1 MTGDEATLDLTVNTL
16 ILSLYQHIQD
26 LHLKKIDAEGYDSQT
41 QISYMLLSLGIH
53 RQVVPRVFYPLLSP
67 SFCCRRPISAHSTV
81 VLLLL
86 TPPNRIIETK
96 YPHY

>member
-41 QISYMLLSLGIH
+41 QISYMLLFLFIGKLPLGFSTLCF
-53 RQVVPRVFYPLLSP
+53 PRLSAAAVL
-67 SFCCRRPISAHSTV
+67 FLPI
-81 VLLLL
+81 LLLYFCYL
-86 TPPNRIIETK
+86 
-96 YPHY
+96 PHPTAS